1 MEPWQPLHGG
11 LFKHQIKDNKLSVQ
25 YLNNTGQFFSS
36 EHGPINI
43 DVLVAENENFNP
55 HLDTTNEVILETLV
69 ECFKGCDEKQLTIHN
84 VDIDN
89 DPALQLSIETMF
101 YEMKFKWELV
111 IPGASYNFQEGVLN
125 PFLNTI
131 QLLLKQQALLEK
143 TLKKKDAEISE
154 FRSLGVKLSK
164 KSVLSP
170 PYNPNTLT
178 TVKLDCELSATTSLA
193 SKEVQ
198 EVFRRAGV
206 KERVEKVK
214 TKSKVVK
221 MGVRFSDDESDD
233 DDVKKED
240 DVKREELQSESLKQE
255 SVRELIEKV
264 QDGVKK
270 EEADLASI
278 EELNQAKIREAHERM
293 RAKKRKKR
301 SL

>member
-1 MEPWQPLHGG
+1 MELWQPLHGG

-36 EHGPINI
+36 ESGPINI
-43 DVLVAENENFNP
+43 DALVTENEQFNP

-69 ECFKGCDEKQLTIHN
+69 ECFKKCDEEQLKIYD
-84 VDIDN
+84 VGN
-89 DPALQLSIETMF
+89 DDQEARQLSIETMF
-101 YEMKFKWELV
+101 YEMKFRWMMV
-111 IPGASYNFQEGVLN
+111 IPGADYDFQEGVLN

-170 PYNPNTLT
+170 PYDRQTLT
-178 TVKLDCELSATTSLA
+178 TVKLDSELNVTLSLA

-206 KERVEKVK
+206 RERIEKVK
-214 TKSKVVK
+214 SKSKVVK
-221 MGVRFSDDESDD
+221 MGVRFSDDESGDD
-233 DDVKKED
+233 VKKDNDVKKED
-240 DVKREELQSESLKQE
+240 DQSESLKRE

-270 EEADLASI
+270 EEADLATI
-278 EELNQAKIREAHERM
+278 EELNQAKIREAHERR